1 VGEGDRWVGEGDL
14 SAAGDTVAGTLTA
27 EGHPM
32 TADWQVVFDARSPH
46 DLADFWAAAL
56 GYRVEQNADFIQGL
70 LDAGV
75 AQRSDTTVHNG
86 ALSWA
91 QLAAICHPD
100 DVGER
105 HRGTGTAR
113 RLLFQQVPEGKTVKN
128 RVHIDINVGSDAMAA
143 EVARLETLGATVI
156 AEVNAQGGHW
166 VAMADPEGNEFDV
179 Q

>member
-1 VGEGDRWVGEGDL
+1 
-14 SAAGDTVAGTLTA
+14 
-27 EGHPM
+27 M

-70 LDAGV
+70 LDADV
-75 AQRSDTTVHNG
+75 AQQSDTALHNG
-86 ALSWA
+86 VLSWA
-91 QLAAICHPD
+91 GLAAICHPD
-100 DVGER
+100 DVAER

-128 RVHIDINVGSDAMAA
+128 RVHIDINVGPDALDA
-143 EVARLETLGATVI
+143 EVARLTELGAIVRGEIT
-156 AEVNAQGGHW
+156 AQGSHFFG
-166 VAMADPEGNEFDV
+166 MSDPEGNEFDV